1 MITNPFFVIIT
12 LLLIEIGVLY
22 LSSRERFKKYFHFIP
37 PVFWIY
43 AVPMLCSS
51 FGLIAAENPFYK
63 AITANVLPASLILLL
78 LSTDLKAIS
87 RLGTKSLV
95 MMLAGS
101 LSIMIAIPVVFYFF
115 KEIVGR
121 VTWSGFGALSA
132 SWVGGSAN
140 MIAVKEA
147 LGTPDQVFAP
157 MLVVDTV
164 VPYVWMAFLIA
175 MVVFQDKFD
184 QMVKADTKVMEELH
198 HHMADRQELEK
209 NFSLK
214 GTFFVIVIAIAGL
227 AITKGCSYFLP
238 NIKNVISNYTW
249 AIIIASSLGVL
260 LSLTPIK
267 KLEGSHATT
276 IGYWL
281 LYFVL
286 TTIGAKA
293 RIHDLSAA
301 LVLIGAGFCV
311 IILHGLIIT
320 LVAKLIRAPMFLV
333 ATASQANIGGPASAP
348 IVAAVYQP
356 ALACVGVLMAVLGNI
371 LGTYTGIITGYV
383 CKMIANVP

>member
-1 MITNPFFVIIT
+1 MIKDPLLIIAI
-12 LLLIEIGVLY
+12 LLLIEASILFLAGRKSL
-22 LSSRERFKKYFHFIP
+22 KKYFHFIP

-43 AVPMLCSS
+43 AIPMLCSS
-51 FGLIAAENPFYK
+51 FGLITAENPLY
-63 AITANVLPASLILLL
+63 ATITANLLPASLILLL

-95 MMLAGS
+95 MMFAGS
-101 LSIMIAIPVVFYFF
+101 LSIMIAIPIIFYLF
-115 KEIVGR
+115 KNIIGISM
-121 VTWSGFGALSA
+121 WSGFGALSA

-140 MIAVKEA
+140 MIAAKEA

-157 MLVVDTV
+157 VLIVDTI
-164 VPYVWMAFLIA
+164 VPYVWMAFLVA
-175 MVVFQDKFD
+175 AVVFQDKFD
-184 QMVKADTKVMEELH
+184 RMVKADTKVMEELH
-198 HHMADRQELEK
+198 RHMEDRQELEK
-209 NFSLK
+209 SFSLK
-214 GTFFVIVIAIAGL
+214 GTFFIIFIAIAGVTI
-227 AITKGCSYFLP
+227 ARSCAYFLP
-238 NIKNVISNYTW
+238 NIKNVISSYAW

-260 LSLTPIK
+260 LSFTPIK

-286 TTIGAKA
+286 TTIGAKVC
-293 RIHDLSAA
+293 IYDFNAA
-301 LVLIGAGFCV
+301 LILIGAGFCV
-311 IILHGLIIT
+311 VVLHGAMIT

-371 LGTYTGIITGYV
+371 LGTYTGIITGYI
-383 CKMIANVP
+383 CKMIAHI